1 MKPSHFTAPRSLA
14 ECQFALNADPIEKL
28 EDHASWGGR
37 LLTAAGAVFAVAVAV
52 VVAVGA
58 A

>member
-1 MKPSHFTAPRSLA
+1 MKPSHFTTPRNLA
-14 ECQFALNADPIEKL
+14 ECQFTITADPIERL
-28 EDHASWGGR
+28 EDYASWGGR